1 MTSSRATVENK
12 FRVFSFPVQDI
23 PDNRKKARVKDLCVQ
38 WLNKWLAQFRQH
50 IRSLAGKI
58 SRAQAGS
65 VVK

>member
-12 FRVFSFPVQDI
+12 IRVFSFPVQSF
-23 PDNRKKARVKDLCVQ
+23 PDNRRKARVKDLCVQ